1 MLACTRLGSV
11 HSVVFAGFSSESLRD
26 RIIDASRC
34 VSSLAAYISTP
45 HAWESL
51 PPAGTAT

>member
-1 MLACTRLGSV
+1 MLACTRLGAV

-26 RIIDASRC
+26 RIIDANRC
-34 VSSLAAYISTP
+34 VSSLAASRLG
-45 HAWESL
+45 SL